1 MRVRRR
7 VVLTTL
13 VLLLSAGAFFYVYG
27 RSLWYPM
34 YARVFGARSVAD
46 ALATFGPSARVRLR
60 GYCRSAGVSYPPRRL
75 ALLVFK
81 RERRVAVWAKSADRE
96 QWRFLHAYPVLAAS
110 GKAGPKLREGDYQVP
125 EGLYR
130 IEWLNPNSSYHVSMK
145 VNYPNA
151 FDRQM
156 AQQDRRTNLGGDIF
170 IHGKAL
176 SIGCVAIGDR
186 AIEELFTLV
195 ADSGHERVQVIIAPN
210 DLRVAGAVLS
220 DGSPRW
226 LGKLY
231 ASIAAALTSFPLA
244 LEADA
249 SLDVTGAA
257 AKTKVRR
264 VK

>member
-1 MRVRRR
+1 MRRR
-7 VVLTTL
+7 VLLTTL
-13 VLLLSAGAFFYVYG
+13 ALLLSAGAIFYVYG
-27 RSLWYPM
+27 RSVWVPM
-34 YARVFGARSVAD
+34 YLRVFGERSVVE
-46 ALATFGPSARVRLR
+46 ALKSFGPSPRLHLLE
-60 GYCRSAGVSYPPRRL
+60 YCRGAGVSYPPSRL

-81 RERRVAVWAKSADRE
+81 RERRVAMWAKNSGGDR
-96 QWRFLHAYPVLAAS
+96 WHFLHAYPVLAAS
-110 GKAGPKLREGDYQVP
+110 GTAGPKLREGDYQVP

-145 VNYPNA
+145 VSYPNA

-156 AQQDRRTNLGGDIF
+156 AKQDGRTRLGGDIF

-176 SIGCVAIGDR
+176 SIGCVAVGDR

-195 ADSGHERVQVIIAPN
+195 ADIGPERVQVVIAPN
-210 DLRVAGAVLS
+210 DLRVAGAVMRE
-220 DGSPRW
+220 GSPRW

-231 ASIAAALTSFPLA
+231 ASIAAALTNFPVA

-249 SLDVTGAA
+249 SMDVRDME
-257 AKTKVRR
+257 KSKVRR

>member
-1 MRVRRR
+1 MRRR
-7 VVLTTL
+7 VLITTL
-13 VLLLSAGAFFYVYG
+13 ILLLSAGALFFAYG
-27 RSLWYPM
+27 RSVWYPM
-34 YARVFGARSVAD
+34 YVRVFGARSVAD
-46 ALATFGPSARVRLR
+46 AVATFGPAARVRLR
-60 GYCRSAGVSYPPRRL
+60 GYCRAAGVTYPPHDL

-81 RERRVAVWAKSADRE
+81 RERRVAVWGRDAAGNR
-96 QWRFLHAYPVLAAS
+96 WRFLHAYPVLAAS

-145 VNYPNA
+145 VSYPNA

-156 AQQDRRTNLGGDIF
+156 ARQDRRTQLGGDIF

-176 SIGCVAIGDR
+176 SIGCVAVGDR

-195 ADSGHERVQVIIAPN
+195 ADTGHKRVQVIIAPN
-210 DLRVAGAVLS
+210 DLRVGGAILS

-231 ASIAAALTSFPLA
+231 ASITAALASFPVA
-244 LEADA
+244 LEADT
-249 SLDVTGAA
+249 SLDVGGAA
-257 AKTKVRR
+257 AKSKARR